1 MVAAPVATADP
12 ARRSRLGPV
21 LAMARRS
28 IRSIARQP
36 QTWVPAIVFPLF
48 FSAVSAAAF
57 DRTRALPGFPEVDSF
72 LTFVLPATIIQ
83 GVVFG
88 ATSVGTEMAIDIE
101 NGFADRL
108 RVAPVGR
115 VGLML
120 GRLAGVMSLAVVQA
134 VLFCVV
140 FLATG
145 ASVAGGVPSIVGLA
159 MVSCLLAGAIG
170 SFALTVAIRTGS
182 VEAVNGFFPI
192 LFVALFLSSAFFPP
206 QLAGGWF
213 EAVANVNPMTWM
225 IDPARRLV
233 ITGFS
238 FSDLVQAVVVAFGL
252 MAVLVAMAVSALR
265 GSAR

>member
-1 MVAAPVATADP
+1 MSMTQAPALHL
-12 ARRSRLGPV
+12 RRNSRLGPV
-21 LAMARRS
+21 LAMAGRS

-36 QTWVPAIVFPLF
+36 QTWVPAVVFPLF
-48 FSAVSAAAF
+48 FSSVSAAAF

-72 LTFVLPATIIQ
+72 LTFILPATIIQ

-115 VGLML
+115 TGLML
-120 GRLAGVMSLAVVQA
+120 GRLAGVMTLALVQA
-134 VLFCVV
+134 VLFSAV
-140 FLATG
+140 FALFG
-145 ASVAGGVPSIVGLA
+145 ASVAGGIPSVLAIA

-213 EAVANVNPMTWM
+213 EAVAKVNPMTWM
-225 IDPARRLV
+225 IDPARSLV
-233 ITGFS
+233 ISEFS
-238 FSDLVQAVVVAFGL
+238 VSDALQ
-252 MAVLVAMAVSALR
+252 AMAVAGALMVALVSVAVAALR
-265 GSAR
+265 ASAR